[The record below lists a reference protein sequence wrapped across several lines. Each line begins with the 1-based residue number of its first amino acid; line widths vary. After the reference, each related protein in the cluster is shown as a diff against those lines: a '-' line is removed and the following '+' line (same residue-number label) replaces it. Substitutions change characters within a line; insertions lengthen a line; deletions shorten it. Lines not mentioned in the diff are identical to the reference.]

1 MTWRRVVVATL
12 ALFLLQAC
20 EKAPPE
26 PREGRDVTRIVT
38 LAPSLAEL
46 VFAAGAGE
54 VLVGVSAWSDYPPAV
69 AELPVIGDAFMLDRE
84 RLALLEPDLLLAW
97 HNGTP
102 AHVIDELREAGYRV
116 ETLRTNSLGDVSVAL
131 HRIGE
136 LAGTMA
142 VAKTVAADYE
152 RALNDIAARYTDA
165 GDIRVFYQV
174 SRRPLYT
181 VNGGHYISELIALC
195 GGSNIFADLAELAPT
210 IDVEAVVA
218 RDPEVMLASTAAG
231 DDAFADW
238 SRWPGITANR
248 LGNHFRLPAD
258 TISRASPRVV
268 GAAESMCDAL
278 DKARRNRKG
287 VL

>member
-1 MTWRRVVVATL
+1 MTRRRVVVATL

-116 ETLRTNSLGDVSVAL
+116 ETLRTDSLGDVSVAL

-142 VAKTVAADYE
+142 VAKTIAADYE
-152 RALNDIAARYTDA
+152 RALDDIAARNKNA
-165 GDIRVFYQV
+165 GGIRVFYQV

-195 GGSNIFADLAELAPT
+195 GGNNIFADLAELAPT